1 MLLTAKHFLSVW
13 PLCEPDMIK
22 VLLFELLLF
31 LLAFP
36 LLGSPQQIICIPLD
50 HLPHKGVY

>member
-1 MLLTAKHFLSVW
+1 MLFTAKHFLSVW
-13 PLCEPDMIK
+13 PLSEPGMIE

-31 LLAFP
+31 LLAFS
-36 LLGSPQQIICIPLD
+36 LLGSPQWIICIPLD